1 MENLIKNN
9 PNIAQAL
16 PIAEEILKQ
25 GGSKREQLEKACKKA
40 NMDASQVEAQLSN
53 LGISI

>member
-40 NMDASQVEAQLSN
+40 NMDASQVEAQ
-53 LGISI
+53 